1 MVLVL
6 VWFLHWNWELEGT
19 FHIQYRL
26 KGKTKVHLLIFQKP
40 STEIFFTF
48 VGVEYI
54 LCSSKSLHFGI
65 LCIFYCAVYLGCCAS
80 ANRWLKQPERRSFA
94 VSFWYL
100 IRWKCKTVQVC
111 GKVRDVIVIMG
122 LRCVQSSWHTWP
134 WLFIQPP
141 FLFLLPLFFFF
152 FFKQSPLSCKCSRL
166 SYPHLQT
173 QPTKQ
178 CRAGTTK
185 TTASFLHKRWL
196 SALWGGRGFAQCVC
210 VCGVKREEG
219 GMGCR

>member
-152 FFKQSPLSCKCSRL
+152 LNSPLCRVNAAASLTPTSKHSRPSSAEPGPRKQLHPSCTSVD
-166 SYPHLQT
+166 
-173 QPTKQ
+173 
-178 CRAGTTK
+178 
-185 TTASFLHKRWL
+185 
-196 SALWGGRGFAQCVC
+196 SAHC
-210 VCGVKREEG
+210 EEG
-219 GMGCR
+219 GVLLSVCVYVG